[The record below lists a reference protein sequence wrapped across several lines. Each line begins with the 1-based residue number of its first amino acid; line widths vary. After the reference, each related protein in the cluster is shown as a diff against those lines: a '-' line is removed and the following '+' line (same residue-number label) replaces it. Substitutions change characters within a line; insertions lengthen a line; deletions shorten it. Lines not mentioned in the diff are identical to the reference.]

1 MASCGVRH
9 FALEY
14 YHSPRGPHSAYT
26 RPCIPAFQQSSNPA
40 YGGVLCAPALPREQ
54 QTLAHQQVQAQ
65 DICVQPPLPNSPA
78 QARNFI
84 PAKACSSCQ
93 GSAFL
98 CCQGCQDLL
107 ALYVLVRRR
116 YRPSFTRRV
125 SEKTIPSKGADQ
137 LKM

>member
-54 QTLAHQQVQAQ
+54 QTLAHQQ
-65 DICVQPPLPNSPA
+65 ICLLCMSLYDAGTGHLSRGGYQRKQSLPKELINS
-78 QARNFI
+78 
-84 PAKACSSCQ
+84 KW
-93 GSAFL
+93 
-98 CCQGCQDLL
+98 
-107 ALYVLVRRR
+107 
-116 YRPSFTRRV
+116 
-125 SEKTIPSKGADQ
+125 
-137 LKM
+137 